1 MQARIVAAARGARW
15 LAEGW
20 RLFRVAPLS
29 WLALVFAYW
38 LLMTLASLVPVLGV
52 VAASVLVPPFAVG
65 FMAAARAADRGG
77 AVELG
82 LLFDGFRHSLAS
94 QLALGAVY
102 LACLA
107 LVLGATALADGGAL
121 MRWML
126 AGERPEEAVL
136 RSGEFL
142 AALGWAAALYVPV
155 MMMFWFAPP
164 LAAWHSSGA
173 VKALFFSFFACL
185 LNWRA
190 FLAYAAV
197 TAALTLV
204 APFAALSFMMLA
216 SGGALRASAMALVFP
231 LLIALLPTLFASFY
245 ASYRDVFGLEA
256 KAGARP

>member
-1 MQARIVAAARGARW
+1 MRARIVPTGRGARW
-15 LAEGW
+15 LGEGFA
-20 RLFRVAPLS
+20 LFRVAPLG

-38 LLMTLASLVPVLGV
+38 LLMTLVSVVPFLGV
-52 VAASVLVPPFAVG
+52 VAASVLVPPFSVG
-65 FMAAARAADRGG
+65 FMAASRAAAPGSAP
-77 AVELG
+77 AVSN
-82 LLFDGFRHSLAS
+82 LFAGFRERLAT
-94 QLALGAVY
+94 QLALGALY
-102 LACLA
+102 TAALA
-107 LVLGATALADGGAL
+107 LLLAGTALADGGAL